1 VGIDIPD
8 AASEKRVTIDQT
20 KHLLVRGHDRLRQ
33 ILQMTQKSGAPLQI
47 AERKLAHNEG
57 VPEDFTPVE
66 PRSEP
71 LIADPQMLDPD
82 GRIDEDHPRFVRRR
96 GIAVRPGS
104 LPPRRASRR
113 AASRSINARSASRT
127 KADFSRIPV
136 YASAFASSSSSSA
149 RVVRIFILPER
160 HEFFIV

>member
-1 VGIDIPD
+1 MHC
-8 AASEKRVTIDQT
+8 AAPSNQT

-33 ILQMTQKSGAPLQI
+33 IPQITQKSAPPLQM
-47 AERKLAHNEG
+47 AERKLAHHEG
-57 VPEDFTPVE
+57 VREDFAPVQ
-66 PRSEP
+66 PRREP
-71 LIADPQMLDPD
+71 LIAGPQMLDPV

-149 RVVRIFILPER
+149 RVVRICILSRR
-160 HEFFIV
+160 HEFVIV